1 MFKFNLVQYFYVFY
15 FFIVAPEVKMSGP
28 LKVKLDDPATFK
40 CIVESN
46 PVASIKW
53 FKDDV
58 EIESSPTLTLVDNAT
73 FTRQEETYRIQ
84 NAAASHL
91 AVYKCEAENK
101 VLGQSRKTEK
111 MIDFKVE
118 CKLKSSFSCF
128 YKNKICLLRRERRG
142 LEFVLYLTLK
152 TMFKR

>member
-1 MFKFNLVQYFYVFY
+1 
-15 FFIVAPEVKMSGP
+15 MSGP

-101 VLGQSRKTEK
+101 VLGQSRKAEK

-128 YKNKICLLRRERRG
+128 YKK
-142 LEFVLYLTLK
+142 
-152 TMFKR
+152 